1 MNRGMV
7 VFIIFSFKSNGK
19 VLGIKN
25 EKKPVKDFP
34 LRDMTDVKIVVDR
47 IDHHLDQH
55 VHWEEVHFFL
65 QLSGDQKI
73 NLR

>member
-1 MNRGMV
+1 MR
-7 VFIIFSFKSNGK
+7 
-19 VLGIKN
+19 
-25 EKKPVKDFP
+25 KKPVKDFP
-34 LRDMTDVKIVVDR
+34 LRDMTDVKVVVDR